1 MIRQIK
7 LLSKVLLANTFG
19 INKLRYGKDKA
30 DKVRFSIL
38 LVAMLFLITSAGLLV
53 YKMFS
58 AYCKV
63 GLGFIVPTY
72 LYVFISILMLV
83 FTIFKSGAVLFSV
96 KDYDM
101 LISLP
106 VSKAAIVISRF
117 FTMYVHNIL
126 VSLIILIPG
135 IGTYIYYERPE
146 LSFYTICLISIL
158 FLPLL
163 PLTIA
168 SIIGAII
175 TAISSRMK
183 NKNIVEIVLS
193 LGLCFGLLYAETVL
207 GKKSQEMTP
216 AMMQDLVTF
225 FNDKIKQVYLPAGW
239 FGEAINGNITSFVL
253 LILGPILVFG
263 VFALIVGKHFQNI
276 CSSINAISAKNNYKL
291 EALKENSIT
300 KALLKKEFKRYFSSS
315 VYVTNTLIGYIL
327 SGVMCIL
334 ILIVGKETV
343 LNKMGLGML
352 GNQVDSFFPFII
364 SLMFGVMS
372 ITASSISME
381 GKNLWQIK
389 ILPIRSIYVYN
400 SKILLNLIIAS
411 PFYIISVVALIL
423 AVKPTGQNMLFM
435 IVLPLCYIVFSAVL
449 GITINLHF
457 PNFNWENEAVPVKQG
472 MSTLLTMIISLA
484 SVALPL
490 VAKYFLK
497 SITIETITMVTIGVL
512 VVATVGMYIHIG
524 KKELITL

>member
-19 INKLRYGKDKA
+19 INKLRYGKDKT
-30 DKVRFSIL
+30 DKIRFFIV
-38 LVAMLFLITSAGLLV
+38 LVAMLFLIVSVGLLV

-58 AYCKV
+58 AYCKA
-63 GLGFIVPTY
+63 GLGFPVPTY
-72 LYVFISILMLV
+72 LYVFVSILTLV
-83 FTIFKSGAVLFSV
+83 FTIFKSGAVLFSI

-117 FTMYVHNIL
+117 ITMYVNNIL
-126 VSLIILIPG
+126 VSLIILVPG
-135 IGTYIYYERPE
+135 IGTYVYYERPE
-146 LSFYTICLISIL
+146 ISFYIICLISVL

-175 TAISSRMK
+175 TAISSRMR
-183 NKNIVEIVLS
+183 NKNLVEIVLT
-193 LGLCFGLLYAETVL
+193 FGLFFGIFYIESILTD
-207 GKKSQEMTP
+207 KSAEMTP
-216 AMMQDLVTF
+216 AMLQDLATF
-225 FNDKIKQVYLPAGW
+225 FNDKIKQIYLPAGW
-239 FGEAINGNITSFVL
+239 FGEAINGNKTSFIL
-253 LILGPILVFG
+253 LILVPILVFG
-263 VFALIVGKHFQNI
+263 IFALIVGKYFQSI
-276 CSSINAISAKNNYKL
+276 CSSINAISAKNNYRL
-291 EALKENSIT
+291 ETLKENSIT
-300 KALLKKEFKRYFSSS
+300 NALLKKEFKRYFSSS
-315 VYVTNTLIGYIL
+315 IYVTNTLIGYIL
-327 SGVMCIL
+327 GAVMCVIIL
-334 ILIVGKETV
+334 ILGKEAV
-343 LNKMGLGML
+343 LNKMGLGMIAS
-352 GNQVDSFFPFII
+352 QVDAYFPFII
-364 SLMFGVMS
+364 SLMFALMS

-381 GKNLWQIK
+381 GKNLWQVK
-389 ILPIRSIYVYN
+389 ILPVKSIDVYN
-400 SKILLNLIIAS
+400 SKILLNLIIAA
-411 PFYIISVVALIL
+411 PFYIISVITLVL
-423 AVKPTGQNMLFM
+423 AVKPSGLNMLFM

-472 MSTLLTMIISLA
+472 MSTLFTMIISLA

-497 SITIETITMVTIGVL
+497 SVSIETVIMVTLGILISVTL
-512 VVATVGMYIHIG
+512 GMYIHIG